1 MAPDPLLLA
10 VKAAVSWS
18 KRHEQQLLAGG
29 GRPDEDIDN
38 LSLLE
43 EEMHAERI
51 DQACRPKTLEDLAAG
66 LGLPSL
72 PAPGGLSMLLAE

>member
-10 VKAAVSWS
+10 VKAAVSCS

-29 GRPDEDIDN
+29 EQPDEDIES

-43 EEMHAERI
+43 EERHAERI
-51 DQACRPKTLEDLAAG
+51 DQACRPTTSEDLAAG
-66 LGLPSL
+66 LGQSN
-72 PAPGGLSMLLAE
+72 GFQGTTVDSHR